1 MDETKDPIE
10 LKDNKEEA
18 SEKLTDSTEAHNNP
32 HITTLLPPPAYRKA
46 PEDRFSKGRVVKYF
60 PQSHYGF
67 IKDRRGKDL
76 YFNIDELRFSGE
88 KGREYLKEGIE
99 VGYDV
104 AWTSKGLHISKIKI
118 Y

>member
-1 MDETKDPIE
+1 MEEK
-10 LKDNKEEA
+10 KEQENNPEA
-18 SEKLTDSTEAHNNP
+18 SSSEEENGTSQIHTP
-32 HITTLLPPPAYRKA
+32 HITNILPPPAFRKA

-88 KGREYLKEGIE
+88 KGREALKEGIE

>member
-1 MDETKDPIE
+1 MEEKKDPMDEVKE
-10 LKDNKEEA
+10 NKAEV
-18 SEKLTDSTEAHNNP
+18 SEGATDAGSP
-32 HITTLLPPPAYRKA
+32 HITTILPPPAYRKA
-46 PEDRFSKGRVVKYF
+46 PDDRFSKGRVVKYF

>member
-1 MDETKDPIE
+1 MEEKKEPET
-10 LKDNKEEA
+10 
-18 SEKLTDSTEAHNNP
+18 SENQSEILETQAP
-32 HITTLLPPPAYRKA
+32 HITNILPPPAFRKA

-67 IKDRRGKDL
+67 IKDKRGKDV
-76 YFNIDELRFSGE
+76 YFNVDELRFSGE

>member
-1 MDETKDPIE
+1 MEEDKESKNNTSFSPEDENPI
-10 LKDNKEEA
+10 
-18 SEKLTDSTEAHNNP
+18 TEIHVP
-32 HITTLLPPPAYRKA
+32 HITNILPPPAFRKA
-46 PEDRFSKGRVVKYF
+46 PEDRFSKGRIVKYF

-67 IKDRRGKDL
+67 IKDRRGKDI
-76 YFNIDELRFSGE
+76 YFNVDELRFSGE
-88 KGREYLKEGIE
+88 KGREFLKEGIE

>member
-1 MDETKDPIE
+1 MSEEKKENKPQGVEEENPI
-10 LKDNKEEA
+10 D
-18 SEKLTDSTEAHNNP
+18 SEISTVHVP
-32 HITTLLPPPAYRKA
+32 HITNILPPPAFRKA
-46 PEDRFSKGRVVKYF
+46 PDDRFSKGRVVKYF
-60 PQSHYGF
+60 PQSRYGF

-76 YFNIDELRFSGE
+76 YFNVDELRFSGE
-88 KGREYLKEGIE
+88 KGREWLKEGIE